1 MALLM
6 LICTVP
12 MTVGLPISSNTFKA
26 KAEDSYLNAQDNDWK
41 NLEDILVSFYMG
53 ETTSYNAP
61 YFNEN
66 IQTAYDGYKFTKNNT
81 SLSKHVALAFLN
93 WPDLILSSQLEKYL
107 GNYSYI
113 SYKDVAK
120 NRDPFKNFDE
130 YHGYYKIPSQN
141 LDWILENVFNITAVH
156 ESDSDYMYY
165 YYNGYYY
172 VQTFEGSFP
181 TLSANIINYN
191 RNYDGTYDVEYLMN
205 EVDKSGTGYSKLKVN
220 VCLRSVD
227 EKKLWRIN
235 SIQRIKTIADAYRL
249 VLRDYSWDYSYL
261 IYDIDKDGTTELI
274 VHTGSS
280 EVDRKYTVYTYD
292 GNSATKLGEIGGFHS
307 DIYGINGDNGMYIA
321 IWNAFEGYRYLN
333 KVTIENEKLK
343 IVHLISGE
351 SEEFIMPNNAE
362 DLSFYSYN
370 NNLGLS
376 FAQYTE
382 ATKLHVG
389 KLFDLS
395 YKETDDETGTWSS
408 SDESVARVSQNGIVS
423 AIKKGTATI
432 TRKAENNSFITNVS
446 VCDDSDCTWEI
457 TKIGSEYTAGS
468 RDYVCGICGEI
479 VKSEEFK
486 DNLRV
491 AINSSN
497 LSYVKGDKI
506 IMAVS
511 DFVFTKEYKPG
522 KLSLTISNDSILD
535 VTDIKD
541 FSEMTDMKIKMF
553 ENCRIVILE
562 AKGVGSAWISLTNE
576 QTGHTRKIP
585 IVVSQD
591 KYETIR
597 ADKIQTYEYKAWLEK
612 DKYNAAFDG
621 IWVSDFSCNEVS
633 DGWNFSMNIYNEN
646 YSNAVL
652 EVFDKDGKLIKVQII
667 DKFESLTK
675 GVVDTAVAGY
685 TVVKDAIDGDS
696 LSFRADTISK
706 LTSVKNLKVPQDGF
720 IRITADSS
728 VSANCAIVNAFDIA
742 FTCWTF
748 ASDISEFIT
757 GIEKFDRDS
766 ADKLTKAALF
776 KLMAQEE
783 YLNFAKKFQD
793 KFIGS
798 LGTDLSLDMLV
809 NLSNKILTDANVLL
823 FRGLDV
829 SFNDIVNM
837 ALGTGA
843 GVAEGLF
850 LKLSGPYGAIL
861 KGMFM
866 VQDISDWTL
875 EVNNVAKRIS
885 GRTPFG
891 CMTPYKGTS
900 SALVLKNDDVTVN
913 TNGNVPNEAVM
924 QSFRIAKGN
933 EYVRELMKAINK
945 PIEEY
950 ETYEIALY
958 NDGSIVQPNGK
969 VEVYIV
975 SPYKSV
981 TVYRQNADGSWEPI
995 ESRIKNGMVIFEVDH
1010 FCKFVIAEE
1019 AEPEKPSN
1027 PSSTCSH
1034 ICHKGGISAFF
1045 YKIARFFWKLFKTH
1059 KYCTC
1064 GVAHY

>member
-1 MALLM
+1 MKRTIKRTLSVLLIAVLLLTTAPLTGLDDLFASKASAAYAVGDHIEYGNYPQSKVTDESTLALLESKSKNWISYRYYSGSGSWYDGKM
-6 LICTVP
+6 EPSDYMFYADIDVDGDGLRDYRAVRIDKYRPYCTGYTFSNSKSCQDGNGYTTGKIYYFKFEPIEWRILDPIDGLIMTEKIIDSQAYNSFLLLSGTVP
-12 MTVGLPISSNTFKA
+12 EDGDDAYWGDADKTYYANDYYNSSIRQWLNNDFYNTAFTSSQANNIRKDVTLNNDCYSSSYPQYNSQASNDKIFLLSYEEARTSAYGFNSSALNDDPSRDTMGTDYANSQGLLVYCNNSQWWLRSPNSRSNVVFVIYSGGFVNDKGLTDTGVGVRPACRLSNLRS
-26 KAEDSYLNAQDNDWK
+26 D
-41 NLEDILVSFYMG
+41 VSKSAIG
-53 ETTSYNAP
+53 
-61 YFNEN
+61 
-66 IQTAYDGYKFTKNNT
+66 NNT
-81 SLSKHVALAFLN
+81 S
-93 WPDLILSSQLEKYL
+93 
-107 GNYSYI
+107 
-113 SYKDVAK
+113 
-120 NRDPFKNFDE
+120 
-130 YHGYYKIPSQN
+130 
-141 LDWILENVFNITAVH
+141 T
-156 ESDSDYMYY
+156 
-165 YYNGYYY
+165 
-172 VQTFEGSFP
+172 
-181 TLSANIINYN
+181 
-191 RNYDGTYDVEYLMN
+191 
-205 EVDKSGTGYSKLKVN
+205 
-220 VCLRSVD
+220 
-227 EKKLWRIN
+227 
-235 SIQRIKTIADAYRL
+235 
-249 VLRDYSWDYSYL
+249 
-261 IYDIDKDGTTELI
+261 
-274 VHTGSS
+274 
-280 EVDRKYTVYTYD
+280 
-292 GNSATKLGEIGGFHS
+292 
-307 DIYGINGDNGMYIA
+307 
-321 IWNAFEGYRYLN
+321 
-333 KVTIENEKLK
+333 
-343 IVHLISGE
+343 
-351 SEEFIMPNNAE
+351 
-362 DLSFYSYN
+362 
-370 NNLGLS
+370 
-376 FAQYTE
+376 
-382 ATKLHVG
+382 TKLHVG
-389 KLFDLS
+389 KYLDLS
-395 YKETDDETGTWSS
+395 GKETDEAGTWSS
-408 SDESVARVSQNGIVS
+408 SDESVATVSQDGIVH
-423 AIKKGTATI
+423 AIKKGTTSI
-432 TRKAENNSFITNVS
+432 IRKAARASETAKVNLS
-446 VCDDSDCTWEI
+446 VCDDSDCTWKI
-457 TKIGSEYTAGS
+457 TKIGSEYTAGA
-468 RDYVCGICGEI
+468 RDYVCGICGEV

-486 DNLRV
+486 DNLRIT
-491 AINSSN
+491 INSSN

-522 KLSLTISNDSILD
+522 KLSLTISDDSILD

-541 FSEMTDMKIKMF
+541 FSEMTNMKIKMF

-1045 YKIARFFWKLFKTH
+1045 YKIARFFWKLFKI
-1059 KYCTC
+1059 KKFCTC

>member
-1 MALLM
+1 MKRIIKRTMSVLLIAV
-6 LICTVP
+6 LLLTTAPLVTNG
-12 MTVGLPISSNTFKA
+12 MTI
-26 KAEDSYLNAQDNDWK
+26 NAGAAND
-41 NLEDILVSFYMG
+41 V
-53 ETTSYNAP
+53 
-61 YFNEN
+61 
-66 IQTAYDGYKFTKNNT
+66 
-81 SLSKHVALAFLN
+81 
-93 WPDLILSSQLEKYL
+93 
-107 GNYSYI
+107 YS
-113 SYKDVAK
+113 SYKDVIEK
-120 NRDPFKNFDE
+120 FKKATYSNKGYSLFDIDKDGE
-130 YHGYYKIPSQN
+130 VELI
-141 LDWILENVFNITAVH
+141 IRV
-156 ESDSDYMYY
+156 SDYEISATYSFYKQSGGSVKKIGEEFMTGQLCSYIGDLY
-165 YYNGYYY
+165 LLYGHYNFLSKISVSNGTIVNTVVDYDGISDMDLVVWNNLEDYSDI
-172 VQTFEGSFP
+172 Q
-181 TLSANIINYN
+181 LSAIYYEYKKIFNY
-191 RNYDGTYDVEYLMN
+191 YDWH
-205 EVDKSGTGYSKLKVN
+205 SS
-220 VCLRSVD
+220 
-227 EKKLWRIN
+227 
-235 SIQRIKTIADAYRL
+235 
-249 VLRDYSWDYSYL
+249 YSYYF

-274 VHTGSS
+274 IHSGTCEG
-280 EVDRKYTVYTYD
+280 DRKYTVYTFD
-292 GNSATKLGEIGGFHS
+292 GKSAVKIGEAEAWHS
-307 DIYGINGDNGMYIA
+307 SLFGIKNKNGMYIS
-321 IWNAFEGYRYLN
+321 EGSNGTIR
-333 KVTIENEKLK
+333 VDRIFIENYNLK
-343 IVHLISGE
+343 RTNVIAGISMDDYK
-351 SEEFIMPNNAE
+351 SPVDAE
-362 DLSFYSYN
+362 NISKYS
-370 NNLGLS
+370 LFDTTGLNS
-376 FAQYTE
+376 IRYVST
-382 ATKLHVG
+382 TKLHVG
-389 KLFDLS
+389 KYLDLS
-395 YKETDDETGTWSS
+395 GKETDEARTWSS
-408 SDESVARVSQNGIVS
+408 SDESVATVSQDGIVH
-423 AIKKGTATI
+423 AIKKGTTSI
-432 TRKAENNSFITNVS
+432 IRKAARASETAKVNLS

-511 DFVFTKEYKPG
+511 DFLFTKEYKPG

-829 SFNDIVNM
+829 SFNDVVNM

-866 VQDISDWTL
+866 VQDVSDWTM

-885 GRTPFG
+885 GKTPFG

-933 EYVRELMKAINK
+933 EYVRELMKVINK

-1019 AEPEKPSN
+1019 VEPVNPPKPENPSN
-1027 PSSTCSH
+1027 NCSC
-1034 ICHKGGISAFF
+1034 ICHKGGISKFF

-1059 KYCTC
+1059 KECSC
-1064 GVAHY
+1064 GVMHY